1 MHTVATVAT
10 ATTAATEPPTTPA
23 TIYSKKSNVVK
34 FRGFSV
40 KIVLFAEF

>member
-23 TIYSKKSNVVK
+23 TIYSKKSNVK
-34 FRGFSV
+34 FHGFSV
-40 KIVLFAEF
+40 KVLFAEF